1 MVINTLPYPPPPTNQ
16 WPPMREDPGNWQAV
30 LIFVS
35 KLFMTNK
42 VSLFNRRH
50 CYMQKNLRWKVFT
63 EFFYILI
70 MFWFFYR
77 YFAQEIDLSG
87 LQVDMGLRKFQSLFR
102 MPVSSLLLFID
113 TNRETLVYI
122 PPSPFQKEGGGGERN
137 KSKSSWNL
145 YRAPSVYKINSRNLT
160 E

>member
-16 WPPMREDPGNWQAV
+16 WPPMREDPGKQCWFLSVNSLWPIRCLYWTV
-30 LIFVS
+30 DTVIF
-35 KLFMTNK
+35 
-42 VSLFNRRH
+42 
-50 CYMQKNLRWKVFT
+50 QKNLRWKVFT

-87 LQVDMGLRKFQSLFR
+87 LQVDMALRKFQSHFR

-113 TNRETLVYI
+113 TNRETLVHI
-122 PPSPFQKEGGGGERN
+122 PPSPCQKEGGGGERN

>member
-1 MVINTLPYPPPPTNQ
+1 MTTHERGP
-16 WPPMREDPGNWQAV
+16 WQAV

-42 VSLFNRRH
+42 VSLLNSRH
-50 CYMQKNLRWKVFT
+50 CYISKESAMKSFYRVFLH
-63 EFFYILI
+63 IDHVLI
-70 MFWFFYR
+70 FFYR

-87 LQVDMGLRKFQSLFR
+87 LQVDMALRKFQSHFR

-122 PPSPFQKEGGGGERN
+122 PPLPIPKRRGWRGE
-137 KSKSSWNL
+137 KQIQIIMKPL
-145 YRAPSVYKINSRNLT
+145 
-160 E
+160 